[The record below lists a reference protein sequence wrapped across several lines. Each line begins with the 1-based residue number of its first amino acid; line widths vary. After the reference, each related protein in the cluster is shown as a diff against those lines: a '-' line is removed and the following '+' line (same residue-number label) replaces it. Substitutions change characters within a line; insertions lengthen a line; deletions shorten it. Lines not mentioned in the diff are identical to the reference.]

1 MKVFSSGEILALLHP
16 GLDFIRELAA
26 PVEVGSSPSI
36 SHRSWLF
43 SSRTLIELP
52 FALIIGLFFAGRERS
67 NFSVRNQATGRPS
80 LMAVEQLA
88 RGAQPRCQCPFC
100 SRVFAI
106 FCHSSSTS
114 TLKWLDHCLRVR
126 LRNSGFEY
134 REGPNPPRI
143 IDSSLLIQGRSDA
156 KNCFLSYPFTRKKG
170 LKQCVHGHSEHR
182 IFGIKERVGQVREGR
197 AG

>member
-43 SSRTLIELP
+43 SSRTLIE
-52 FALIIGLFFAGRERS
+52 RS

-88 RGAQPRCQCPFC
+88 RGAQNGYIYFRKGLSLSSFPFLLSSPDANALSVLESLQSSAIPR
-100 SRVFAI
+100 
-106 FCHSSSTS
+106 
-114 TLKWLDHCLRVR
+114 
-126 LRNSGFEY
+126 
-134 REGPNPPRI
+134 GPNPPRI

>member
-1 MKVFSSGEILALLHP
+1 MELMNLCLSFLSFYPCLYPILRAPLCVDYRPFLCPLGEKKFLCSKSSY
-16 GLDFIRELAA
+16 
-26 PVEVGSSPSI
+26 
-36 SHRSWLF
+36 
-43 SSRTLIELP
+43 
-52 FALIIGLFFAGRERS
+52 
-67 NFSVRNQATGRPS
+67 RPS
-80 LMAVEQLA
+80 KMAVEQLA

-106 FCHSSSTS
+106 FCHSS

-134 REGPNPPRI
+134 REVRPLKNPPRI